1 MTATRKGQAILLAAI
16 LAASTAALASETP
29 PTTRPAAAQPPTTTR
44 PVPKK
49 VLEQFDG
56 LFKLS
61 ADPELTRLELYRR
74 YFAQMREVLALGAE
88 TEKRFPDATNLWKVH
103 EHMLEAAQWLAERS
117 RNRDHARQMLE
128 LAKRIVAS
136 DAPPQSKLVPDFH
149 VTMSKI
155 VPAADNP
162 KMAGVIAGEI
172 RGFVKRYAKTPGE
185 ALAVQHA
192 TALAL
197 YGRQEALREKLLKE
211 LESKHADASGVRE
224 FLREMGR
231 SADVGKPFK
240 AKLHRLNG
248 KTLKLPDDL
257 KGKVVVVDFW
267 STRCGPCVQSMPRM
281 KAIYEK
287 YKSKGLEIVGISLD
301 EQSDALRLRQFVRTE
316 KLNWTQTWSG
326 MGWDDPT
333 VQKYGIGAIPSL
345 WVIGRDGKVI
355 SDAARP
361 RLEAIIQE
369 AVKQPAPD
377 A

>member
-1 MTATRKGQAILLAAI
+1 MLVAAI
-16 LAASTAALASETP
+16 LAASTALLASETP
-29 PTTRPAAAQPPTTTR
+29 TTQPATTTR

-61 ADPELTRLELYRR
+61 ADPGLTRLELYRR

-88 TEKRFPDATNLWKVH
+88 TEKRFPDAPNLWKVH
-103 EHMLEAAQWLAERS
+103 ESMFEAAQWLAERS
-117 RNRDHARQMLE
+117 RSRDYARQVLQ
-128 LAKRIVAS
+128 LAKRLVAS
-136 DAPPQSKLVPDFH
+136 AAPPQAKLVPDFH

-162 KMAGVIAGEI
+162 EMADVIAGEI
-172 RGFVKRYAKTPGE
+172 RAFVNRYAKTPGE
-185 ALAVQHA
+185 GLAVQHA

-197 YGRQEALREKLLKE
+197 YGRQEELREELLKD
-211 LESKHADASGVRE
+211 LESKHADAPGVRE

-240 AKLHRLNG
+240 AELHRLNG
-248 KTLKLPDDL
+248 KTLTLPDDL

-267 STRCGPCVQSMPRM
+267 STRCGPCIESMPHM
-281 KAIYEK
+281 KAIYK
-287 YKSKGLEIVGISLD
+287 KHKPRGLEIVGISLD
-301 EQSDALRLRQFVRTE
+301 ERSDALRLRKFVSSENLT
-316 KLNWTQTWSG
+316 WAQTWSG

-333 VQKYGIGAIPSL
+333 ARKYGIGAIPSL

-369 AVKQPAPD
+369 ALKQPAPD